1 APSPRSSATRSPAPC
16 RPAAC
21 SAGSSSPT
29 APGRPTSCRPRST
42 AASGTYRAP
51 RSPSRR
57 TCRPRPGSA
66 SPRTRPV
73 SSTRPWSGS
82 APPGARARRRVRR
95 VRQILELLE
104 RDAQLSHETIATM
117 TGLPVAEVSEAIA
130 AWEASGAI
138 RRYKAVVDW
147 DAVDEDPT
155 SERVTAFIDVSLTP
169 ARGVGFDD
177 VAARIARFDEVRSV
191 YLVSG
196 THDLRC
202 TVIAP
207 TIRAVSDF
215 VSQKLS

>member
-1 APSPRSSATRSPAPC
+1 
-16 RPAAC
+16 
-21 SAGSSSPT
+21 
-29 APGRPTSCRPRST
+29 
-42 AASGTYRAP
+42 
-51 RSPSRR
+51 
-57 TCRPRPGSA
+57 
-66 SPRTRPV
+66 
-73 SSTRPWSGS
+73 
-82 APPGARARRRVRR
+82 

-104 RDAQLSHETIATM
+104 RDAQLSHDTIATM

-130 AWEASGAI
+130 TWEASGAI
-138 RRYKAVVDW
+138 RRYKAVIDW

-155 SERVTAFIDVSLTP
+155 SETVTAFIDVSLAP

-202 TVIAP
+202 TVIAR

-215 VSQKLS
+215 VAQKLSTIDRVQSTATHFVLKTYKRDGDAFTEPEADHRLPVTP